1 METDYLFKYLDQHT
15 LDPLWIEMAPTDKGS
30 ILKEHDNQKHT
41 IKYKVICCYL
51 FKHKYILSLKK
62 LELPSAG
69 QAESGLGNRC
79 SLGKSVYSEGC
90 WQLLAWNWSRC
101 MEICSAAPKPS
112 LWLVTFRLPRSL
124 TVHGR
129 RRLGCKDLKN
139 VLPSSNKT
147 EKCGTN
153 WKEAIW
159 FQSKRCAFW
168 NVLVVGSGNRLYQVS
183 GSNFQQAVISKSK
196 NTHCSLA
203 IGGGVADWFLGLGQ
217 QGSNH
222 LKVFELLKFLPNRQ
236 WTIFDVWTC
245 SACFTF
251 FSKIYDHFHTL
262 YVYFFRSTSSS
273 ASTFIHVSSNT
284 PLKFFDIIKNSHLR
298 KCELPS
304 PSKQSVLEA

>member
-69 QAESGLGNRC
+69 QAESGQYILGNRC

-129 RRLGCKDLKN
+129 RRLGCKDLK
-139 VLPSSNKT
+139 
-147 EKCGTN
+147 
-153 WKEAIW
+153 
-159 FQSKRCAFW
+159 KR
-168 NVLVVGSGNRLYQVS
+168 
-183 GSNFQQAVISKSK
+183 
-196 NTHCSLA
+196 LA
-203 IGGGVADWFLGLGQ
+203 
-217 QGSNH
+217 
-222 LKVFELLKFLPNRQ
+222 KP
-236 WTIFDVWTC
+236 
-245 SACFTF
+245 
-251 FSKIYDHFHTL
+251 
-262 YVYFFRSTSSS
+262 
-273 ASTFIHVSSNT
+273 
-284 PLKFFDIIKNSHLR
+284 
-298 KCELPS
+298 
-304 PSKQSVLEA
+304 